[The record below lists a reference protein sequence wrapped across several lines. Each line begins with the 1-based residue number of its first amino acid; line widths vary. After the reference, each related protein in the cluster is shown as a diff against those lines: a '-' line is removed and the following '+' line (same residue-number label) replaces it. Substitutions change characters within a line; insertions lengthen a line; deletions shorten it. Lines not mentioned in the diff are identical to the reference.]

1 MGGSGSNSSYFDPHR
16 PLPEGAL
23 LLSPDLSLHKMLP
36 PKAMKAAKSSG
47 KKAMTKGALIKAIAG
62 EFEIKAKQA
71 SKVVNSLAGIAA
83 KEMTTVG
90 QFTFPGLCRIKSR
103 KKPATKA
110 TEKKMFGKVCLVKAQ
125 PARTIV
131 KAFPVAALKRS
142 V

>member
-1 MGGSGSNSSYFDPHR
+1 MGTPLSCRSSAR
-16 PLPEGAL
+16 LI
-23 LLSPDLSLHKMLP
+23 LSKMLP
-36 PKAMKAAKSSG
+36 PKAMKATKANTG

-71 SKVVNSLAGIAA
+71 SKVVSSLAA

>member
-1 MGGSGSNSSYFDPHR
+1 MGKPSG
-16 PLPEGAL
+16 
-23 LLSPDLSLHKMLP
+23 
-36 PKAMKAAKSSG
+36 G
-47 KKAMTKGALIKAIAG
+47 KKAMTKGALVKAIAG

-71 SKVVNSLAGIAA
+71 TKVITSLAGIAT

-103 KKPATKA
+103 AKPATKA
-110 TEKKMFGKVCLVKAQ
+110 TEKKMFGKTVLVKAR